1 MIKTSGMIS
10 SGNLLG
16 VTANRNIAAF
26 SIAIKIPFVLNL
38 ILKTNNFKIKIVGL
52 VITTLAIT
60 ALSMIQS
67 RASYLAVGLIIIAFS
82 IIPFI
87 FYKTSSSIT
96 KLKILI
102 IVILPLSVSVFINQ
116 LFLASKGADA
126 VSRAS
131 TISFFDE

>member
-26 SIAIKIPFVLNL
+26 SIALKIPFVLNL

-67 RASYLAVGLIIIAFS
+67 RS
-82 IIPFI
+82 IISRSWINYNSI
-87 FYKTSSSIT
+87 FNYSIH
-96 KLKILI
+96 ILQN
-102 IVILPLSVSVFINQ
+102 FQ
-116 LFLASKGADA
+116 
-126 VSRAS
+126 
-131 TISFFDE
+131 